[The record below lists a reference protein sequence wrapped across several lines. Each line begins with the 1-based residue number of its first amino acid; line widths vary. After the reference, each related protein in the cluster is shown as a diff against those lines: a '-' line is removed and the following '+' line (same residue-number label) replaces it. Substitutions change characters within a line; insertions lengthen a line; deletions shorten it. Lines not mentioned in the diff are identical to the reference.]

1 MSKRHLLG
9 LAVCLASL
17 PALAVEQGEYQFNG
31 FGTLGITHMG
41 GESDLDYGIQGQ
53 TNDSWRGDQLSKL
66 AVQMRYGITDTVS
79 ITGQLGTKP
88 TQDSWEVGPGNLY
101 LAWEASD
108 NLTLRGGRLG
118 TPIYMYSETLN
129 VGFSYPWL
137 RLPEEVYSLVQL
149 ANHDGADVLYNFNT
163 GAGTVSVQL
172 AGGQAIKRDHYALDN
187 MQDLD
192 YRDVFAA
199 NVALSTD
206 NYGTF
211 RIGYAE
217 ADLQITVDETITNV
231 LGAQENRVFNALDA
245 QKGKF
250 SSVGHQYDN
259 GTWLS
264 AAEAVKLSIEN
275 NSKTG
280 PSEAETNAFY
290 IMGGRRFG
298 DYLAHVTYGQL
309 DEASG
314 RQVSMTYGLNYSITP
329 TVTLKG
335 EYKRVDTSQ
344 TDESIGVFKAN
355 AQQSYDNGVYQRF
368 NGTAGTALGTQ
379 DADIF
384 SVGVD
389 FVF

>member
-1 MSKRHLLG
+1 MSKRHLLS

-31 FGTLGITHMG
+31 FGTVGVTHMG

-53 TNDSWRGDQLSKL
+53 TNDGWRGDQLSKL
-66 AVQMRYGITDTVS
+66 AVQLRYGITDTLSV
-79 ITGQLGTKP
+79 TGQLGTKP
-88 TQDSWEVGPGNLY
+88 VQDSWEAGPGNLY
-101 LAWEASD
+101 LAWQAND

-149 ANHDGADVLYNFNT
+149 TSHDGGDVLYNRST
-163 GAGTVSVQL
+163 EIGTLSFQV
-172 AGGQAIKRDHYALDN
+172 AGGQAIKRDHYALDD
-187 MQDLD
+187 MQELD
-192 YRDVFAA
+192 YRDVFAT

-206 NYGTF
+206 NFGTF

-217 ADLQITVDETITNV
+217 ADLKITLDETITNV
-231 LGAQENRVFNALDA
+231 FGAQENVQFNALDA

-250 SSVGHQYDN
+250 SSIGHQYDD

-264 AAEAVKLSIEN
+264 AAEAVKLTIERDDD
-275 NSKTG
+275 
-280 PSEAETNAFY
+280 AETNAFY

-309 DEASG
+309 DESSG

-329 TVTLKG
+329 TVTLKS

-344 TDESIGVFKAN
+344 SDESIGVFKAN
-355 AQQSYDNGVYQRF
+355 AQQSYDNGAYQKF
-368 NGTAGTALGTQ
+368 NGVVGAPLGTH

>member
-1 MSKRHLLG
+1 MSKRHLLS

-31 FGTLGITHMG
+31 FGTVGITHMG
-41 GESDLDYGIQGQ
+41 GESDLDYGMQGQ
-53 TNDSWRGDQLSKL
+53 TNDGWRGDQLSKL
-66 AVQMRYGITDTVS
+66 AVQLRYGITDTLSV
-79 ITGQLGTKP
+79 TGQLGTKP
-88 TQDSWEVGPGNLY
+88 TQDSWEAGPGNLY
-101 LAWEASD
+101 LAWQAND

-149 ANHDGADVLYNFNT
+149 TSHDGGDVLYNRST
-163 GAGTVSVQL
+163 DIGTLSFQV
-172 AGGQAIKRDHYALDN
+172 AGGQAIGREQYALDD
-187 MQDLD
+187 MHDID
-192 YRDVFAA
+192 YRDVFATSL
-199 NVALSTD
+199 ALSTD
-206 NYGTF
+206 NFGTF
-211 RIGYAE
+211 RVGYAE
-217 ADLQITVDETITNV
+217 ADLKITVDDTVAFGPASVNFPFVTYEGN
-231 LGAQENRVFNALDA
+231 
-245 QKGKF
+245 KGKF
-250 SSVGHQYDN
+250 SSIGHQYDN
-259 GTWLS
+259 GTWVS

-280 PSEAETNAFY
+280 ESQAETNAFY

-309 DEASG
+309 DEPSG
-314 RQVSMTYGLNYSITP
+314 RQVSMTYGLNYSFSP

-344 TDESIGVFKAN
+344 GDEALGVFQAD
-355 AQQSYDNGVYQRF
+355 AQQTLNNAFGQSY
-368 NGTAGTALGTQ
+368 GTP

-389 FVF
+389 FIF

>member
-31 FGTLGITHMG
+31 FGTLGVTHMG
-41 GESDLDYGIQGQ
+41 GESDLDYGMQGQ
-53 TNDSWRGDQLSKL
+53 TNDGWRGDQLSKL
-66 AVQMRYGITDTVS
+66 AVQLRYGITDTLSV
-79 ITGQLGTKP
+79 TGQLGTKP
-88 TQDSWEVGPGNLY
+88 VQDSWEAGPGNLY

-149 ANHDGADVLYNFNT
+149 TSHDGGDVLYNRST
-163 GAGTVSVQL
+163 DIGTLSFQV
-172 AGGQAIKRDHYALDN
+172 AGGQAIKRDHYALDD
-187 MQDLD
+187 MQELD

-206 NYGTF
+206 NFGTF
-211 RIGYAE
+211 RVGYAE
-217 ADLQITVDETITNV
+217 ADLKITVDDVVDTHFAGIRNV
-231 LGAQENRVFNALDA
+231 ALVQYDGN
-245 QKGKF
+245 KGKF
-250 SSVGHQYDN
+250 SSIGHQYDN

-280 PSEAETNAFY
+280 DSEAETNAFY

-309 DEASG
+309 DEPSG
-314 RQVSMTYGLNYSITP
+314 RQVSMTYGLNYSMTP
-329 TVTLKG
+329 SVTLKG

-344 TDESIGVFKAN
+344 GDDAIGVFQSN
-355 AQQSYDNGVYQRF
+355 AQQAFDNKR
-368 NGTAGTALGTQ
+368 LGTPYGTP

-389 FVF
+389 FIF

>member
-1 MSKRHLLG
+1 MSKRHLLS

-17 PALAVEQGEYQFNG
+17 PALAVEQGEYQING
-31 FGTLGITHMG
+31 FGTVGVTHMG
-41 GESDLDYGIQGQ
+41 GESDLDYGMQGQ
-53 TNDSWRGDQLSKL
+53 TNDGWRGDQLSKL
-66 AVQMRYGITDTVS
+66 AVQLRYGITDTLSV
-79 ITGQLGTKP
+79 TGQLGTKP
-88 TQDSWEVGPGNLY
+88 AQDSWEVGPGNLY
-101 LAWEASD
+101 LAWQAND

-149 ANHDGADVLYNFNT
+149 TSHDGGDVLYNRST
-163 GAGTVSVQL
+163 DIGTLSFQV
-172 AGGQAIKRDHYALDN
+172 AGGQAIKRDHYALDD
-187 MQDLD
+187 MQELD
-192 YRDVFAA
+192 YRDVFAT

-206 NYGTF
+206 NFGTF

-217 ADLQITVDETITNV
+217 ADLQITVDETITNFF
-231 LGAQENRVFNALDA
+231 GAQQNVVFNELDA

-250 SSVGHQYDN
+250 SSLGHQYDN

-264 AAEAVKLSIEN
+264 AAEAVKLTVERDDD
-275 NSKTG
+275 
-280 PSEAETNAFY
+280 AETNAFY

-309 DEASG
+309 DESSG

-344 TDESIGVFKAN
+344 GDESIGVFKAN
-355 AQQSYDNGVYQRF
+355 AQQSYDNAAYQQAGVLSP
-368 NGTAGTALGTQ
+368 LGTH

-389 FVF
+389 FIF

>member
-1 MSKRHLLG
+1 MSKRHLLS

-17 PALAVEQGEYQFNG
+17 PALAVEQGEYQING
-31 FGTLGITHMG
+31 FGTVGVTHMG
-41 GESDLDYGIQGQ
+41 GESDLDYGMQGQ
-53 TNDSWRGDQLSKL
+53 TTDGWRGDQLSKL
-66 AVQMRYGITDTVS
+66 AVQLRYGITDTLSV
-79 ITGQLGTKP
+79 TGQLGTKP
-88 TQDSWEVGPGNLY
+88 TQDSWEAGPGNLY
-101 LAWEASD
+101 LAWQAND

-149 ANHDGADVLYNFNT
+149 TSHDGGDVLYNRST
-163 GAGTVSVQL
+163 DIGTLSFQV
-172 AGGQAIKRDHYALDN
+172 AGGQAIGREQYALDD
-187 MQDLD
+187 MHDID
-192 YRDVFAA
+192 YRDVFATSL
-199 NVALSTD
+199 ALSTD
-206 NYGTF
+206 NFGTF
-211 RIGYAE
+211 RVGYAE
-217 ADLQITVDETITNV
+217 ADLKITVDDTVAFGPASVNFPFVTYEGN
-231 LGAQENRVFNALDA
+231 
-245 QKGKF
+245 KGKF
-250 SSVGHQYDN
+250 SSIGHQYDN
-259 GTWLS
+259 GTWVS

-280 PSEAETNAFY
+280 ESQAETNAFY

-309 DEASG
+309 DEPSG
-314 RQVSMTYGLNYSITP
+314 RQVSMTYGLNYSFSP

-344 TDESIGVFKAN
+344 GDEALGVFQAD
-355 AQQSYDNGVYQRF
+355 AQQTLNNAFGQSY
-368 NGTAGTALGTQ
+368 GTP

-389 FVF
+389 FIF

>member
-1 MSKRHLLG
+1 MSKRHLLS

-31 FGTLGITHMG
+31 FGTVGVTHMG

-53 TNDSWRGDQLSKL
+53 TNDGWRGDQLSKL
-66 AVQMRYGITDTVS
+66 AVQLRYGITDTLSV
-79 ITGQLGTKP
+79 TGQLGTKP
-88 TQDSWEVGPGNLY
+88 VQDSWEAGPGNLY
-101 LAWEASD
+101 LAWQAND

-149 ANHDGADVLYNFNT
+149 TSHDGGDVLYNRST
-163 GAGTVSVQL
+163 DIGTLSFQV
-172 AGGQAIKRDHYALDN
+172 AGGQAIKRDHYALDD
-187 MQDLD
+187 MQELD
-192 YRDVFAA
+192 YRDVFAT

-206 NYGTF
+206 NFGTF

-217 ADLQITVDETITNV
+217 ADLQITVDDTVTFPGPTLVNYPFV
-231 LGAQENRVFNALDA
+231 TYDGN
-245 QKGKF
+245 KGKF
-250 SSVGHQYDN
+250 SSIGHQYDN

-264 AAEAVKLSIEN
+264 AAEAVKLSVEN
-275 NSKTG
+275 NE
-280 PSEAETNAFY
+280 EAATNAFY

-309 DEASG
+309 DEPSG
-314 RQVSMTYGLNYSITP
+314 RQVSMTYGLNYSFSP

-344 TDESIGVFKAN
+344 GDEALGVFQAD
-355 AQQSYDNGVYQRF
+355 AQQTLNNAFGQSY
-368 NGTAGTALGTQ
+368 GTP

-389 FVF
+389 FIF

>member
-1 MSKRHLLG
+1 MSKRHLLS

-17 PALAVEQGEYQFNG
+17 PALAVEQGEYQING
-31 FGTLGITHMG
+31 FGTVGVTHMG
-41 GESDLDYGIQGQ
+41 GESDLDYGMQGQ
-53 TNDSWRGDQLSKL
+53 TNDGWRGDQLSKL
-66 AVQMRYGITDTVS
+66 AVQLRYGITDTLSV
-79 ITGQLGTKP
+79 TGQLGTKP
-88 TQDSWEVGPGNLY
+88 VQDSWEVGPGNLY
-101 LAWEASD
+101 LAWQAND

-149 ANHDGADVLYNFNT
+149 TSHDGGDVLYNRST
-163 GAGTVSVQL
+163 DIGTLSFQV
-172 AGGQAIKRDHYALDN
+172 AGGQAIKRDHYALDD
-187 MQDLD
+187 MQELD
-192 YRDVFAA
+192 YRDVFAT

-206 NYGTF
+206 NFGTF

-231 LGAQENRVFNALDA
+231 FGAPQDVVFNALDA

-250 SSVGHQYDN
+250 SSLGHQYDD

-264 AAEAVKLSIEN
+264 AAEAVKLTVERDDD
-275 NSKTG
+275 
-280 PSEAETNAFY
+280 AETNAFY

-309 DEASG
+309 DESSG

-329 TVTLKG
+329 TVTLKS

-344 TDESIGVFKAN
+344 SDESIGVFKAN
-355 AQQSYDNGVYQRF
+355 AQQSYDNAAYQQTGVF
-368 NGTAGTALGTQ
+368 GAPLGTH

-389 FVF
+389 FIF

>member
-1 MSKRHLLG
+1 MSKRHLLS

-31 FGTLGITHMG
+31 FGTVGVTHMG
-41 GESDLDYGIQGQ
+41 GESDLDYGMQGQ
-53 TNDSWRGDQLSKL
+53 TNDGWRGDQLSKL
-66 AVQMRYGITDTVS
+66 AVQLRYGITDTLSV
-79 ITGQLGTKP
+79 TGQLGTKP

-101 LAWEASD
+101 LAWQAND

-149 ANHDGADVLYNFNT
+149 TSHDGGDVLYNRST
-163 GAGTVSVQL
+163 DIGTLSFQV
-172 AGGQAIKRDHYALDN
+172 AGGQAIKRDHYALDD
-187 MQDLD
+187 MQELD
-192 YRDVFAA
+192 YRDVFAT

-206 NYGTF
+206 NFGTF

-231 LGAQENRVFNALDA
+231 FGAPQDVVFNALDA

-250 SSVGHQYDN
+250 SSLGHQYDD

-264 AAEAVKLSIEN
+264 AAEAVKLTVERDDD
-275 NSKTG
+275 
-280 PSEAETNAFY
+280 AETNAFY

-309 DEASG
+309 DESSG

-329 TVTLKG
+329 TVTLKS

-344 TDESIGVFKAN
+344 SDESIGVFKAN
-355 AQQSYDNGVYQRF
+355 AQQSYDNAAYQQTGVF
-368 NGTAGTALGTQ
+368 GAPLGTH

-389 FVF
+389 FIF

>member
-355 AQQSYDNGVYQRF
+355 AQQSYDNGVYQLS
-368 NGTAGTALGTQ
+368 NGIRGTALGTQ

>member
-1 MSKRHLLG
+1 MSKRHLLS

-17 PALAVEQGEYQFNG
+17 PALAVEQGEYQING
-31 FGTLGITHMG
+31 FGTVGVTHMG
-41 GESDLDYGIQGQ
+41 GESDLDYGMQGQ
-53 TNDSWRGDQLSKL
+53 TNDGWRGDQLSKL
-66 AVQMRYGITDTVS
+66 AVQLRYGITDTLSV
-79 ITGQLGTKP
+79 TGQLGTKP
-88 TQDSWEVGPGNLY
+88 VQDSWEVGPGNLY
-101 LAWEASD
+101 LAWQAND

-149 ANHDGADVLYNFNT
+149 TSHDGGDVLYNRST
-163 GAGTVSVQL
+163 DIGTLSFQV
-172 AGGQAIKRDHYALDN
+172 AGGQAIKRDHYALDD
-187 MQDLD
+187 MQELD
-192 YRDVFAA
+192 YRDVFAT

-206 NYGTF
+206 NFGTF

-231 LGAQENRVFNALDA
+231 FGAPQDVVFNALDA

-250 SSVGHQYDN
+250 SSLGHQYDN

-264 AAEAVKLSIEN
+264 AAEAVKLTVERDDD
-275 NSKTG
+275 
-280 PSEAETNAFY
+280 AETNAFY

-309 DEASG
+309 DESSG

-329 TVTLKG
+329 TVTLKS

-344 TDESIGVFKAN
+344 SDESIGVFKAN
-355 AQQSYDNGVYQRF
+355 AQQSYDNAAYQQTGVF
-368 NGTAGTALGTQ
+368 GAPLGTH

-389 FVF
+389 FIF

>member
-1 MSKRHLLG
+1 MSKRHLLS

-31 FGTLGITHMG
+31 FGTVGVTHMG

-53 TNDSWRGDQLSKL
+53 TNDGWRGDQLSKL
-66 AVQMRYGITDTVS
+66 AVQLRYGITDTLSV
-79 ITGQLGTKP
+79 TGQLGTKP
-88 TQDSWEVGPGNLY
+88 VQDSWEAGPGNLY
-101 LAWEASD
+101 LAWQAND

-149 ANHDGADVLYNFNT
+149 TSHDGGDVLYNRST
-163 GAGTVSVQL
+163 DIGTLSFQV
-172 AGGQAIKRDHYALDN
+172 AGGQAIKRDHYALDD
-187 MQDLD
+187 MQELD
-192 YRDVFAA
+192 YRDVFAT

-206 NYGTF
+206 NFGTF

-217 ADLQITVDETITNV
+217 ADLKITLDETITNV
-231 LGAQENRVFNALDA
+231 FGAQENVQFNALDA

-250 SSVGHQYDN
+250 SSIGHQYDD

-264 AAEAVKLSIEN
+264 AAEAVKLTIERDDD
-275 NSKTG
+275 
-280 PSEAETNAFY
+280 AETNAFY

-309 DEASG
+309 DESSG

-329 TVTLKG
+329 TVTLKS

-344 TDESIGVFKAN
+344 SDESIGVFKAN
-355 AQQSYDNGVYQRF
+355 AQQSYDNGAYQKF
-368 NGTAGTALGTQ
+368 NGVVGAPLGTH

>member
-250 SSVGHQYDN
+250 SPVGHQYDN

-264 AAEAVKLSIEN
+264 AAEAVKLTIEQDN
-275 NSKTG
+275 
-280 PSEAETNAFY
+280 EAETNAFY

-368 NGTAGTALGTQ
+368 NGAAGTALGTQ

>member
-1 MSKRHLLG
+1 MSKRHLLS

-31 FGTLGITHMG
+31 FGTVGVTHMG

-53 TNDSWRGDQLSKL
+53 TNDGWRGDQLSKL
-66 AVQMRYGITDTVS
+66 AVQLRYGITDTLSV
-79 ITGQLGTKP
+79 TGQLGTKP
-88 TQDSWEVGPGNLY
+88 VQDSWEAGPGNLY
-101 LAWEASD
+101 LAWQAND

-149 ANHDGADVLYNFNT
+149 TSHDGGDVLYNRST
-163 GAGTVSVQL
+163 DIGTLSFQV
-172 AGGQAIKRDHYALDN
+172 AGGQAISRKQYALDD
-187 MQDLD
+187 MHDID

-199 NVALSTD
+199 NLALSTD
-206 NYGTF
+206 NFGTF
-211 RIGYAE
+211 RVGYAE
-217 ADLQITVDETITNV
+217 ADLQITVDDVINIP
-231 LGAQENRVFNALDA
+231 GAGARNFPFVTYDGN
-245 QKGKF
+245 KGKF
-250 SSVGHQYDN
+250 SSIGHQYDN

-280 PSEAETNAFY
+280 ESEAETNAFY

-309 DEASG
+309 DEPSG

-344 TDESIGVFKAN
+344 GDESLGVFKAN
-355 AQQSYDNGVYQRF
+355 AQQTF
-368 NGTAGTALGTQ
+368 NNAAGIAPLGTH

-384 SVGVD
+384 SFGVD
-389 FVF
+389 FIF

>member
-31 FGTLGITHMG
+31 FGTLGVTHMG
-41 GESDLDYGIQGQ
+41 GESDLDYGMQGQ
-53 TNDSWRGDQLSKL
+53 TNDGWRGDQLSKL
-66 AVQMRYGITDTVS
+66 AVQLRYGFTDTLSV
-79 ITGQLGTKP
+79 TGQLGTKP
-88 TQDSWEVGPGNLY
+88 VQDSWEAGPGNLY

-149 ANHDGADVLYNFNT
+149 TSHDGGDVLYNRST
-163 GAGTVSVQL
+163 DIGTLSFQV
-172 AGGQAIKRDHYALDN
+172 AGGQAIKRDHYALDD
-187 MQDLD
+187 MQELD
-192 YRDVFAA
+192 YRDVFAT
-199 NVALSTD
+199 NLALSTD
-206 NYGTF
+206 NFGTF
-211 RIGYAE
+211 RVGYAE

-231 LGAQENRVFNALDA
+231 FGAPQDVVFNALDA

-250 SSVGHQYDN
+250 SSLGHQYDD

-264 AAEAVKLSIEN
+264 AAEAVKLTVERDDD
-275 NSKTG
+275 
-280 PSEAETNAFY
+280 AETNAFY

-309 DEASG
+309 DESSG

-329 TVTLKG
+329 TVTLKS

-344 TDESIGVFKAN
+344 SDESIGVFKAN
-355 AQQSYDNGVYQRF
+355 AQQSYDNAAYQQTGVF
-368 NGTAGTALGTQ
+368 GAPLGTH

-389 FVF
+389 FIF

>member
-1 MSKRHLLG
+1 MSKRHLLS

-17 PALAVEQGEYQFNG
+17 PALAVEQGEYQING
-31 FGTLGITHMG
+31 FGTVGVTHMG
-41 GESDLDYGIQGQ
+41 GESDLDYGMQGQ
-53 TNDSWRGDQLSKL
+53 TNDGWRGDQLSKL
-66 AVQMRYGITDTVS
+66 AVQLRYGITDTLSV
-79 ITGQLGTKP
+79 TGQLGTKP
-88 TQDSWEVGPGNLY
+88 VQDSWEAGPGNLY

-149 ANHDGADVLYNFNT
+149 TSHDGGDVLYNRST
-163 GAGTVSVQL
+163 DIGTLSFQV
-172 AGGQAIKRDHYALDN
+172 AGGQAIKRDHYALDD
-187 MQDLD
+187 MQELD
-192 YRDVFAA
+192 YRDVFAT
-199 NVALSTD
+199 NLALSTD
-206 NYGTF
+206 NFGTF
-211 RIGYAE
+211 RVGYAE

-231 LGAQENRVFNALDA
+231 FGAQQNVVFNALDA

-264 AAEAVKLSIEN
+264 AAEAVKLTVEHDN
-275 NSKTG
+275 D
-280 PSEAETNAFY
+280 AETNAFY
-290 IMGGRRFG
+290 IMGGRRFN

-309 DEASG
+309 DESSG
-314 RQVSMTYGLNYSITP
+314 RQVSMTYGLNYSVTP
-329 TVTLKG
+329 TVTLKS

-344 TDESIGVFKAN
+344 GDESIGVFKAN
-355 AQQSYDNGVYQRF
+355 AQQSYDNAAYQQTGVF
-368 NGTAGTALGTQ
+368 GAPLGTH

-389 FVF
+389 FIF

>member
-1 MSKRHLLG
+1 MFKVRLLP
-9 LAVCLASL
+9 LAICLATA
-17 PALAVEQGEYQFNG
+17 PAFALEQGEYRFNT
-31 FGTLGITHMG
+31 FGTVGFTHMG
-41 GESDLDYGIQGQ
+41 GESGLDYGIQGQ
-53 TNDSWRGDQLSKL
+53 TNDGWRGDQLSKL
-66 AVQMRYGITDTVS
+66 AVQLRYGITDTLSV
-79 ITGQLGTKP
+79 TGQLGTKP
-88 TQDSWEVGPGNLY
+88 VQDSWEVGPGNLY
-101 LAWEASD
+101 LAWQAND

-149 ANHDGADVLYNFNT
+149 TSHDGGDVLYNRT
-163 GAGTVSVQL
+163 TDIGTLSFQV
-172 AGGQAIKRDHYALDN
+172 AGGQAIGREQYALDE
-187 MQDLD
+187 MHDID
-192 YRDVFAA
+192 YRDVFAS
-199 NVALSTD
+199 NLALSTD
-206 NYGTF
+206 NFGTF

-217 ADLQITVDETITNV
+217 ADLKITVDDVVDTRVAGIRNV
-231 LGAQENRVFNALDA
+231 ALVQYDGN
-245 QKGKF
+245 KGKF
-250 SSVGHQYDN
+250 SSIGHQYDN
-259 GTWLS
+259 GTWLT

-280 PSEAETNAFY
+280 ESEAETNAFY

-309 DEASG
+309 DEPAG

-329 TVTLKG
+329 AVTLKG

-344 TDESIGVFKAN
+344 GDDAIGVFQSN
-355 AQQSYDNGVYQRF
+355 AQQAF
-368 NGTAGTALGTQ
+368 NNRRLGTSYGTP

-389 FVF
+389 FIF

>member
-1 MSKRHLLG
+1 MSKRHLLS

-31 FGTLGITHMG
+31 FGTVGVTHMG
-41 GESDLDYGIQGQ
+41 GESDLDYGMQGQ
-53 TNDSWRGDQLSKL
+53 TNDGWRGDQLSKL
-66 AVQMRYGITDTVS
+66 AVQLRYGITDTLSV
-79 ITGQLGTKP
+79 TGQLGTKP

-101 LAWEASD
+101 LAWEAND
-108 NLTLRGGRLG
+108 NLTLRAGRLG

-149 ANHDGADVLYNFNT
+149 TSHDGGDVLYNRST
-163 GAGTVSVQL
+163 DIGTLSFQV
-172 AGGQAIKRDHYALDN
+172 AGGQAIKRDQYALD
-187 MQDLD
+187 DIHDID

-199 NVALSTD
+199 NLALSTD
-206 NYGTF
+206 NFGTF
-211 RIGYAE
+211 RVGYAE
-217 ADLQITVDETITNV
+217 ADLQITVDDVVTIPGFGARNV
-231 LGAQENRVFNALDA
+231 PFVTYDGN
-245 QKGKF
+245 KGKF
-250 SSVGHQYDN
+250 SSIGHQYDN

-275 NSKTG
+275 NSKSG
-280 PSEAETNAFY
+280 ESEAETNAFY

-309 DEASG
+309 DEPSG
-314 RQVSMTYGLNYSITP
+314 RQVSMTYGLNYSISP

-344 TDESIGVFKAN
+344 GENALGVFQAN
-355 AQQSYDNGVYQRF
+355 AQQTLN
-368 NGTAGTALGTQ
+368 NALGKSYGTP

-384 SVGVD
+384 SFGVD
-389 FVF
+389 FIF

>member
-1 MSKRHLLG
+1 MSKRHLLS

-31 FGTLGITHMG
+31 FGSVGITHMG

-53 TNDSWRGDQLSKL
+53 TNDGWRGDQLSKL
-66 AVQMRYGITDTVS
+66 AVQLRYGITDTLSV
-79 ITGQLGTKP
+79 TGQLGTKP
-88 TQDSWEVGPGNLY
+88 VQDSWEAGPGNLY
-101 LAWEASD
+101 LAWQAND

-118 TPIYMYSETLN
+118 TPIYMYSETLQ

-149 ANHDGADVLYNFNT
+149 TSHDGGDVLYNRST
-163 GAGTVSVQL
+163 DIGTLSFQV
-172 AGGQAIKRDHYALDN
+172 AGGQAIGREQYALDD
-187 MQDLD
+187 MHDID
-192 YRDVFAA
+192 YRDVFAT
-199 NVALSTD
+199 NLALSTD
-206 NYGTF
+206 NFGTF
-211 RIGYAE
+211 RVGYAE
-217 ADLQITVDETITNV
+217 ADLKITVDEVINTYFAGIRNY
-231 LGAQENRVFNALDA
+231 ALV
-245 QKGKF
+245 QYNGNKGKF
-250 SSVGHQYDN
+250 SSLGHQYDN

-275 NSKTG
+275 ND
-280 PSEAETNAFY
+280 EAATNAFY
-290 IMGGRRFG
+290 IMGGRRFD
-298 DYLAHVTYGQL
+298 DYLAHITYGQL
-309 DEASG
+309 DDPSG

-344 TDESIGVFKAN
+344 GEGAIGVFQSS
-355 AQQSYDNGVYQRF
+355 AQQAFDNE
-368 NGTAGTALGTQ
+368 ALGTSFGTP
-379 DADIF
+379 DGDIF